1 MKSLQ
6 ERILVATLVNHPD
19 LIHDS
24 VDALNE
30 ISLQNRKFDTLLRAI
45 LDHAFAAPTLDTRDL
60 QRHLIQG
67 GHERILGDVLNAQVY
82 RQASFA
88 GPGATVPEARAA
100 LDEMLASFARSR
112 LKKDR
117 ADAKK
122 ELEDDMSERNAEK
135 LLNLVREGTRAG
147 GL

>member
-1 MKSLQ
+1 
-6 ERILVATLVNHPD
+6 
-19 LIHDS
+19 
-24 VDALNE
+24 
-30 ISLQNRKFDTLLRAI
+30 
-45 LDHAFAAPTLDTRDL
+45 
-60 QRHLIQG
+60 
-67 GHERILGDVLNAQVY
+67 VLNAQVY

-135 LLNLVREGTRAG
+135 LLNLVREGSRAG